1 MRGAFLLALADLQ
14 TVWVVRLLRDVLL
27 FLGRDILQNVGF
39 PGAKAHVCQMP
50 RTNAQVKV
58 SVGFGSKALWKNA
71 FLAKGA
77 NNLEHLGAMHDIL
90 GSKPGWRGVR
100 NEGPRVTHA

>member
-58 SVGFGSKALWKNA
+58 SVGFGSKALRKMVFVGQGRQQFGTIGRNA
-71 FLAKGA
+71 
-77 NNLEHLGAMHDIL
+77 
-90 GSKPGWRGVR
+90 
-100 NEGPRVTHA
+100 